1 MAKPYEDFRRFAL
14 DVYRSEGVSPAT
26 LLLQDRSGVDVNVL
40 LLAAF
45 VGAARG
51 LSFTSQ
57 DCETVGSRTRPW
69 QNEVVG
75 PLRALR
81 LRLKN
86 GPPPAPSAA
95 TAELRD
101 RVKTLELDAEMIEL
115 DELAALAVTLAGP
128 AAPGDADER
137 AMAAIHVV
145 VHDATGREPNDDEC
159 AAIAL
164 IASAAARFG
173 KE

>member
-1 MAKPYEDFRRFAL
+1 MAKPYEDFRRFTL

-51 LSFTSQ
+51 LSFTSR

-101 RVKTLELDAEMIEL
+101 RVKSLELDAEMIEV
-115 DELAALAVTLAGP
+115 DELAGMVAELTGT
-128 AAPGDADER
+128 AASGDAEER
-137 AMAAIHVV
+137 AMAAMLLV
-145 VHDATGREPNDDEC
+145 VHESAGREPNDHER